1 MTLFTDSTRAF
12 LAGRRFAVVATI
24 NPDGTPHQSV
34 MWYDVRGDEMI
45 INTQAHAVK
54 VKNLRRDPRI
64 YVCVEDEYRYV
75 NVAGRAELDYD
86 PARTQADIA
95 ALAERYEG
103 PGGRERMVRNTFS
116 KQQRVTI
123 HITVERVE
131 PHGV

>member
-1 MTLFTDSTRAF
+1 LTLISDSARAF
-12 LAGRRFAVVATI
+12 LRERRFAVVATI

-34 MWYDVRGDEMI
+34 MWYDLHGDELI

-54 VKNLRRDPRI
+54 VKNLRSDPRI
-64 YVCVEDEYRYV
+64 YVCVEDEYHYV
-75 NVAGRAELDYD
+75 SVEGRAEIDDD

-95 ALAERYEG
+95 ALTERYEG
-103 PGGRERMVRNTFS
+103 PDARERMVRHAFS

-123 HITVERVE
+123 HIAIERVN